1 MQRIDHVGLVVRDLD
16 QASDFLRQ
24 VLGCSIERGQR
35 DQIGQRVELLRSN
48 EIEFELIE
56 HLHPIAV
63 GHFREDGADCQFH
76 HLAVE
81 VADIAITKSELT
93 AKGVKFDP
101 EDAVVSD
108 IPNRGR
114 RSTLFTSPETSG
126 GLIYQFV
133 QYL

>member
-16 QASDFLRQ
+16 QTSNFLQQ
-24 VLGCSIERGQR
+24 VLGFVVERGQR
-35 DQIGQRVELLRSN
+35 DKIGERVELLRSN

-56 HLHPIAV
+56 HLHPIAT
-63 GHFREDGADCQFH
+63 GRFSEDGADCQFH

-81 VADIAITKSELT
+81 VEDIASTKERLSAAGVRFNPGDVTVSE
-93 AKGVKFDP
+93 
-101 EDAVVSD
+101 
-108 IPNRGR
+108 IPNRGM